1 MLVTIVLNV
10 ACSKGFSSSCD
21 INHSMSTFMIFSSA
35 MYIKETHRFHLFMCL
50 MMLNLRRISWY
61 SRTGELF
68 NCTDILVTR
77 NPKIANHYL
86 LGNPHLSTALMLLR
100 EKIDSFH
107 FMTVD
112 VWLIW
117 PLDGLVGC
125 LASQILKN
133 LRVPKISQSNL
144 G

>member
-1 MLVTIVLNV
+1 M
-10 ACSKGFSSSCD
+10 
-21 INHSMSTFMIFSSA
+21 
-35 MYIKETHRFHLFMCL
+35 
-50 MMLNLRRISWY
+50 
-61 SRTGELF
+61 
-68 NCTDILVTR
+68 
-77 NPKIANHYL
+77 
-86 LGNPHLSTALMLLR
+86 STALMLLR